1 MPGSERKPTP
11 RQAGSVSCGSL
22 RITELELGFSC
33 SVKMIKTILVMHF
46 KATVG
51 WDLLIIFWVEGG
63 KGFIS
68 NRVRLG
74 RGRG

>member
-1 MPGSERKPTP
+1 M
-11 RQAGSVSCGSL
+11 
-22 RITELELGFSC
+22 
-33 SVKMIKTILVMHF
+33 KMIKTILVMHF

-68 NRVRLG
+68 NRIRLG
-74 RGRG
+74 GGAG

>member
-1 MPGSERKPTP
+1 M
-11 RQAGSVSCGSL
+11 RQFEDHGVRTRL
-22 RITELELGFSC
+22 SC

-68 NRVRLG
+68 NRIRLG
-74 RGRG
+74 GGAG

>member
-1 MPGSERKPTP
+1 
-11 RQAGSVSCGSL
+11 
-22 RITELELGFSC
+22 
-33 SVKMIKTILVMHF
+33 MIKTILVMHF

-68 NRVRLG
+68 NRIKWG
-74 RGRG
+74 RGAG